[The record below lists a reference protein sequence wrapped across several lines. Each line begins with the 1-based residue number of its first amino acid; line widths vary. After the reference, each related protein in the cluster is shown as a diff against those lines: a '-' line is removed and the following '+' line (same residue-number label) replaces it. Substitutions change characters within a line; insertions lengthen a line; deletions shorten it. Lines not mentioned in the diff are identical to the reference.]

1 MSTQICETVVT
12 AILTH
17 VCLVSISWSWVQVT
31 CNTSVTYMVSC
42 KSRERWWSTA
52 LKHHSPFKI
61 SSQRRSDVRLWSQRW
76 KAYIKKV
83 HMTPASPSAD
93 HSSLLIHTTW
103 APTILNRSASAGN
116 CTVIQYLHRRGEE
129 NVVPGSMLLLS
140 TSIDKCVLK
149 HKIHWP
155 AIMMMVDTELQ
166 WFAFYS
172 WCFRDQFGG

>member
-1 MSTQICETVVT
+1 MIYSFETSFS
-12 AILTH
+12 L
-17 VCLVSISWSWVQVT
+17 W
-31 CNTSVTYMVSC
+31 
-42 KSRERWWSTA
+42 
-52 LKHHSPFKI
+52 I
-61 SSQRRSDVRLWSQRW
+61 SSQQRSDVRFWSQRW

-83 HMTPASPSAD
+83 HVTPASPSAD
-93 HSSLLIHTTW
+93 HTSLLIHITW
-103 APTILNRSASAGN
+103 APTILNRRASAGN

-129 NVVPGSMLLLS
+129 NIVPGSMLLLS

-172 WCFRDQFGG
+172 WCFRDQFGGYVITNDDLVLATLTTSQHTKFRRRRYTYSCVPCLLSPSPF